1 MRKTLFGAAVSAVAL
16 ATPAHADVPSVAVD
30 ISPVHSLVAKVMA
43 GVGKPNLIVQAG
55 ATPHGY
61 SLRPGE
67 AEAMQN
73 ADVVFWVSDDLAPW
87 IKESINSLAGDA
99 KSVELFARD
108 GVTRL
113 DYREGPIFVDR
124 HAEHTD
130 HDHDHS
136 HDAED
141 GHDHSHNDG
150 HNHSDHDHGDHGHD
164 HADEEGGHGH
174 HHAHSGVNPH
184 AWLDPHN
191 ARVWLDVIAEVL
203 ADMDPANASAYA
215 DNAADAKAELMR
227 LAKDIDGE
235 IAAVRG
241 TNYIVF
247 HDAYQYFEHRFDIPA
262 SGAIR
267 LGDASEPSPARIEEL
282 RDLVAKLN
290 VACVFAE
297 PQFNRGMVEAVF
309 EETQADIGVLDPLG
323 SSLEPGP
330 DMYPQLLRN
339 LSDSLTSCLET

>member
-1 MRKTLFGAAVSAVAL
+1 MRKTLLAAAVSAVAL
-16 ATPAHADVPSVAVD
+16 TTPAHADVPSVAVD
-30 ISPVHSLVAKVMA
+30 ISPVHSLVAKVME
-43 GVGKPNLIVQAG
+43 GVGEPNLIVQAG

-87 IKESINSLAGDA
+87 IKESINSLASDA
-99 KSVELFARD
+99 KSVELFARE

-113 DYREGPIFVDR
+113 DYREGPIFLDH
-124 HAEHTD
+124 HAEHAEHD
-130 HDHDHS
+130 HGHDHS
-136 HDAED
+136 HDD
-141 GHDHSHNDG
+141 GHDHSDDDG
-150 HNHSDHDHGDHGHD
+150 HDHGDHGHD
-164 HADEEGGHGH
+164 HADEEGGH

-203 ADMDPANASAYA
+203 GEMDPENAPAYA
-215 DNAADAKAELMR
+215 DNAADAKAEMTR
-227 LAKDIDGE
+227 LTQDIDRAIE
-235 IAAVRG
+235 RVRG

-262 SGAIR
+262 AGAIR
-267 LGDASEPSPARIEEL
+267 LGDASEPSPQRIEEL
-282 RDLVAKLN
+282 RDLVAELD

-297 PQFNRGMVEAVF
+297 PQFNRGMIEAVF
-309 EETQADIGVLDPLG
+309 EQTQADIGVLDPLG

-330 DMYPQLLRN
+330 DMSPQLLRN
-339 LSDSLTSCLET
+339 LSDSLTTCLKK

>member
-1 MRKTLFGAAVSAVAL
+1 MRKALFGAAVSAVAI
-16 ATPAHADVPSVAVD
+16 AAPAQADVPSVAVD
-30 ISPVHSLVAKVMA
+30 ISPVHSLVAKVMD
-43 GVGKPNLIVQAG
+43 GVGSPNLIVQAG

-61 SLRPGE
+61 SLRPAE

-73 ADVVFWVSDDLAPW
+73 ADVIFWVSDDLAPW
-87 IKESINSLAGDA
+87 IQESINSLAGDA
-99 KSVELFARD
+99 RSVELFESA

-113 DYREGPIFVDR
+113 HYREGPIFDG
-124 HAEHTD
+124 HGHDDAGHEKSGDNDQTEAAHS
-130 HDHDHS
+130 HDHDHA
-136 HDAED
+136 HDGDHAQDGD
-141 GHDHSHNDG
+141 GHDHAED
-150 HNHSDHDHGDHGHD
+150 
-164 HADEEGGHGH
+164 GHGH

-191 ARVWLDVIAEVL
+191 ARVWLDVIADVL
-203 ADMDPANASAYA
+203 GDMDPEHAQAYA
-215 DNAADAKAELMR
+215 DNAAEAKAELTR
-227 LAKDIDGE
+227 LSADIDSA
-235 IAAVRG
+235 IAPVRG

-262 SGAIR
+262 AGAIR

-282 RDLVAKLN
+282 RDLVAELD

-309 EETQADIGVLDPLG
+309 EQTQAGIGVLDPLG

-339 LSDSLTSCLET
+339 LSDSLTTCLKK

>member
-87 IKESINSLAGDA
+87 IKESINSLASDA
-99 KSVELFARD
+99 KSVELLARE

-113 DYREGPIFVDR
+113 DYREGPIFLDR

-136 HDAED
+136 HND
-141 GHDHSHNDG
+141 GHDHGDN
-150 HNHSDHDHGDHGHD
+150 DHGDHGHD
-164 HADEEGGHGH
+164 HAEEEGGHGH

-203 ADMDPANASAYA
+203 AGMDPANASAYA
-215 DNAADAKAELMR
+215 DNAADAKAEMTR
-227 LAKDIDGE
+227 LAKEIDSA
-235 IAAVRG
+235 IKPVRG
-241 TNYIVF
+241 SNYIVF

-262 SGAIR
+262 AGAIR
-267 LGDASEPSPARIEEL
+267 LGDASEPSPQRIEEL
-282 RDLVAKLN
+282 RDLVADLD

-309 EETQADIGVLDPLG
+309 EQTQAGIGILDPLG

-330 DMYPQLLRN
+330 ELYPQLVRN
-339 LSDSLTSCLET
+339 LSNSLITCLQK